1 MFASAVAARAP
12 LANLAA
18 SRGFAS
24 AISRN
29 GRKWPPPRRKQD
41 IPRMPIMKLDRGHFN
56 VELAG
61 SESAPPL
68 MLSYSLGTNL
78 GMWDDQMPELAK
90 RFHVIRYDSRGHGKS
105 TAESPYSIAGL
116 AADALAILDQLG
128 LKKVHWLGLS
138 KGGMVGQWLLTHA
151 PQRLRKT
158 ILANTAAH
166 MPPAN
171 NWNGRIRTV
180 HAKGMKAITPAVIE
194 RWFTPEFR
202 QREPAK
208 VARIAAML
216 HATPAAGYAG
226 CCAAIRDMDQRE
238 SLRAIE
244 AKDVLVITGARDPA
258 TPATDGDL
266 IRHSIKGT
274 KGVSLD
280 AAHLSNIEQPQAFT
294 RAVLE
299 FLA

>member
-1 MFASAVAARAP
+1 
-12 LANLAA
+12 
-18 SRGFAS
+18 
-24 AISRN
+24 
-29 GRKWPPPRRKQD
+29 
-41 IPRMPIMKLDRGHFN
+41 MPIMKLERGHFN

-68 MLSYSLGTNL
+68 MLSNSLGTNL

-90 RFHVIRYDSRGHGKS
+90 RFHVIRYDSRGHGGS
-105 TAESPYSIAGL
+105 TAEGPYSMAGL
-116 AADALAILDQLG
+116 AADALAILDRLG
-128 LKKVHWLGLS
+128 LERVHWLGLS
-138 KGGMVGQWLLTHA
+138 KGGMVGQWLLAHA

-158 ILANTAAH
+158 ILANTSAY

-180 HAKGMKAITPAVIE
+180 HAKGMEAITSAVIE
-194 RWFTPEFR
+194 RWFTPTFR
-202 QREPAK
+202 EREPDK

-216 HATPAAGYAG
+216 HTTPAAGYAG
-226 CCAAIRDMDQRE
+226 CCAAIRDMDQRAA
-238 SLRAIE
+238 LRAVT

-258 TPATDGDL
+258 TPPAEGEL
-266 IRHSIKGT
+266 IRGSIAGAKS
-274 KGVSLD
+274 VSLD

>member
-1 MFASAVAARAP
+1 
-12 LANLAA
+12 
-18 SRGFAS
+18 
-24 AISRN
+24 
-29 GRKWPPPRRKQD
+29 
-41 IPRMPIMKLDRGHFN
+41 MPIMKLERGHFN

-61 SESAPPL
+61 SHSAPPL
-68 MLSYSLGTNL
+68 MLSNSLGTDL
-78 GMWDDQMPELAK
+78 GMWDDQMPELAQ
-90 RFHVIRYDSRGHGKS
+90 RFHVIRYDSRGHGRS
-105 TAESPYSIAGL
+105 IAGPGPYSIAEL

-128 LKKVHWLGLS
+128 LERVHWLGLS

-158 ILANTAAH
+158 ILSNTAAC

-180 HAKGMKAITPAVIE
+180 RAKGMLAITPAVLE

-202 QREPAK
+202 QRQPAK

-216 HATPAAGYAG
+216 HATPVEGYAG

-238 SLRAIE
+238 ALRSVTGR
-244 AKDVLVITGARDPA
+244 DVLVITGARDPS
-258 TPATDGDL
+258 TPPADGDL
-266 IRHSIKGT
+266 IRHSIKGAR
-274 KGVSLD
+274 GVSLD

-299 FLA
+299 FLS